1 LFDLGAILPLV
12 PGVLAGVP
20 LTLEITAI
28 SFLLGTALAL
38 PLAVIRIRRTPWL
51 ASAVGLWVEFFVI
64 TPPLIH
70 VLWVYYVL
78 PIALG
83 IRLSDVTSVVLAL
96 TASTSAQM
104 TEVFRSALQS
114 IPPTQR
120 EAATMLGLSP
130 LQRFRYVL
138 FPQAKRLFMAPAT
151 STLASLMKETAIA
164 AVIGVPELLNRG
176 QTVAIETYR
185 SLEAL
190 TLVAMIYFVLIY
202 PLVLAGGVL
211 EKRSRAGFAHA

>member
-1 LFDLGAILPLV
+1 MFDMGAILPLI

-20 LTLEITAI
+20 VTLEITAV

-38 PLAVIRIRRTPWL
+38 PLAVIRLNRVPWL
-51 ASAVGLWVEFFVI
+51 APVAGAWVEFFVI

-78 PIALG
+78 PLAFE
-83 IRLSDVTSVVLAL
+83 IRLSDVTAVVLAL

-120 EAATMLGLSP
+120 EAATVLGLSP
-130 LQRFRYVL
+130 LQRFRHVL

-151 STLASLMKETAIA
+151 STVASLMKETAIA

-176 QTVAIETYR
+176 QIVAIETYR

-190 TLVAMIYFVLIY
+190 TLVAVIYFIMIY
-202 PLVLAGGVL
+202 PLVLTGTVL
-211 EKRSRAGFAHA
+211 EKRSRAGFAYA